1 MTTRTTYTV
10 ACLSGHGI
18 AAEVMAEASRAL
30 ARVSHLHGFAVR
42 ETHPPFGSEA
52 RTRSGHALPPAT
64 RSATLGAQAVLV
76 AAAFDPALAD
86 VESELDLRA
95 RMDRVAFGEH
105 GSVTV
110 VSPLWSGALEWTFAR
125 AFDIARSSR
134 ARVASVGGD
143 ETWASAFAREA
154 AAHDGVGA
162 ESLSVKAAV
171 RDLAFDPK
179 RFDVVVTPE
188 PYAEALLGF
197 VAHGSTPRVAA
208 SGRLAASGPSVFA
221 PAHGAAED
229 IAGQGVAN
237 PASMLLATGLMLGEG
252 LGERRAAET
261 LTNAVLAASANGVRT
276 PDLVR
281 VGLGATTREFAD
293 VVISYLPHALT
304 TTEFYREAIAG

>member
-30 ARVSHLHGFAVR
+30 ARVSGLHGFNVHEA
-42 ETHPPFGSEA
+42 HPPFGSEA
-52 RTRSGHALPPAT
+52 RTQSGHALPAAT

-76 AAAFDPALAD
+76 AAPFDPALAD

-95 RMDRVAFGEH
+95 RLDRVAFGQH
-105 GSVTV
+105 GSVTLL
-110 VSPLWSGALEWTFAR
+110 SPLSTSALEWTLARSFDVAR
-125 AFDIARSSR
+125 ASR

-143 ETWASAFAREA
+143 EAWQSAFTHEA
-154 AAHDGVGA
+154 ARHDGVA
-162 ESLSVKAAV
+162 AASMSVKAAV
-171 RDLAFDPK
+171 HDLAFEPE

-197 VAHGSTPRVAA
+197 VAHGSSPRVTA
-208 SGRLAASGPSVFA
+208 SGRLAGSGPSVFA

-237 PASMLLATGLMLGEG
+237 PASMLLAAALMLGEG

-261 LTNAVLAASANGVRT
+261 LTNAVLQASANGVRT

-281 VGLGATTREFAD
+281 VGVGATTREFAD
-293 VVISYLPHALT
+293 VVISQLPHAMT
-304 TTEFYREAIAG
+304 TPEFYREAIA